1 MDTEYILYIQEQ
13 FENEEFTKSLSS
25 HHICFQYY
33 SSKSHHPN
41 AMLLHRSQMTKR
53 VVSSSFSSN
62 QKSLII
68 YFPSI
73 PLQSSLT
80 ETTEYL
86 STYKRNNIKVIIII
100 QGSKEYFDTNKPNLP
115 ESFSNAIN
123 PANPVNPDPYPKRES
138 FESLLVDWMLQ
149 GTDCIQ
155 TSSTRETTT
164 YIEKIIEI
172 LTKNPYRSDPSKFRI
187 QGKKLK
193 PNSEIPQ
200 NQRNWALQL
209 INIQGISESKALK
222 ILSKFP
228 KLADLMSYYQDP
240 LIPQKEKQASLTFI
254 SDRKEKKISQR
265 VYLVYNSTDGDS
277 AV

>member
-1 MDTEYILYIQEQ
+1 MDSEYILYIQEQ
-13 FENEEFTKSLSS
+13 FENPEFMKSLNS
-25 HHICFQYY
+25 HHISFQKY

-53 VVSSSFSSN
+53 IVSSTFSSN

-73 PLQSSLT
+73 PLESSLN

-86 STYKRNNIKVIIII
+86 SKYIKNNIKVIVII
-100 QGSKEYFDTNKPNLP
+100 QGSKEYFDTNKPILSKPDADPAHP
-115 ESFSNAIN
+115 EPS
-123 PANPVNPDPYPKRES
+123 YPTRES

-155 TSSTRETTT
+155 TSSTRETTS
-164 YIEKIIEI
+164 YIEKIVEI

-193 PNSEIPQ
+193 ANSEIPQ
-200 NQRNWALQL
+200 SQRNWALQL

-222 ILSKFP
+222 VLSKFP
-228 KLADLMSYYQDP
+228 KLADLLEYYQDP
-240 LIPQKEKQASLTFI
+240 SIAQKDKQNALTFI
-254 SDRKEKKISQR
+254 SDRKEKRISQR